1 VRRAILTL
9 ALLGAAAV
17 PAAAHVEV
25 LPTQAVVQEAQ
36 QFTVRVPTE
45 RPLPTTA
52 VQVLF
57 PPSVTVYAFADP
69 SQGWR
74 MRVLLTS
81 DGRNRGVE
89 YTGGRIGVGRYQD
102 FTFLGTPTRPGT
114 AVWRS
119 RQTYADGKVKPWT
132 GRPEAPGAVSP
143 ETGPTQAGPAAS
155 TRILTA
161 AEAAQAAAPAAGGD
175 SDDSSDAGIWLGVIA
190 IGVAALAALGT
201 GLLWSTRPA
210 RLPEDDER

>member
-1 VRRAILTL
+1 MRRAILTL
-9 ALLGAAAV
+9 VLLGGAAV

-25 LPTQAVVQEAQ
+25 LPAEAEVQQAQ

-52 VQVLF
+52 VQVTF
-57 PPSVTVYAFADP
+57 PPQVTVYAFEDP
-69 SQGWR
+69 PPGWR
-74 MRVLLTS
+74 MRVLLTA

-102 FTFLGTPTRPGT
+102 FHFLGTPTRPGT
-114 AVWRS
+114 AVWRA

-132 GRPEAPGAVSP
+132 GPPERPGAVSQ
-143 ETGPTQAGPAAS
+143 ETGPTQPGPAAS

-161 AEAAQAAAPAAGGD
+161 AEAAQATAPAAQGD

-210 RLPEDDER
+210 RLPEDEE